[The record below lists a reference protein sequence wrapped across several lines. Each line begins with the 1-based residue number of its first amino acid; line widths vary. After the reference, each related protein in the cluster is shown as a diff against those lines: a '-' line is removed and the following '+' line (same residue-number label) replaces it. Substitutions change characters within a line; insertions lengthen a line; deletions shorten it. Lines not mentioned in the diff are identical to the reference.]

1 MAYNLARN
9 SRVFVTTNL
18 DPATG
23 AVKTLGLTTANTSEI
38 QVLDGFS
45 FSQGTATT
53 NVEIK
58 EAGTT
63 PIRGQRAF
71 NTALN
76 PVEISFSTYIRPKI
90 ASGTVTAEE
99 KHLWNALLG
108 SVGIEGTT
116 NAAGTTVVG
125 STVTGTPSTITR
137 AGTSSPTFTITGIT
151 ILPTLVASQI
161 VSVQGLA
168 GAESYKYNK
177 PIKVTSYGSGTLIAE
192 WLTSPPVSGT
202 AVTAVTVPTAT
213 KFINSAWYTQ
223 DNGGAAVTPYGI
235 ATAATSGKNQL
246 LPIGFIFNVD
256 NAWYTI
262 DNCAMDSAAVDF
274 GLDAIAMVAWA
285 AKGTKLTNIGV
296 VTPVTVTGSTT
307 FTGGLT
313 GTVTGK
319 DVNAGY
325 ITNKLS
331 TVTLRS
337 TLGMVGA
344 GNTATTVVL
353 TGGNFNISNNITYV
367 TPNNIGVVNIPIGY
381 FTGTR
386 AISGTMNAYLRTGS
400 GEVSELLN
408 TMLTNIGTSAETKYG
423 LQLEIGGAANGT
435 RVELEMPGVVLGVP
449 SVEIADV
456 ISTAITFNAQGTAK
470 DIVGKTDASYDIEN
484 TNDVTIRYYSAA

>member
-18 DPATG
+18 DAATG
-23 AVKTLGLTTANTSEI
+23 AVKTAGLTTANTAEI

-116 NAAGTTVVG
+116 NAVGTTVTG
-125 STVTGTPSTITR
+125 STVTGTPSAITR
-137 AGTSSPTFTITGIT
+137 AGTSSPSFTITGIT

-161 VSVQGLA
+161 VSIQGMQ
-168 GAESYKYNK
+168 GAEAYKYNN
-177 PIKVTSYGSGTLIAE
+177 PIKVTSYGSGTLVAE

-202 AVTAVTVPTAT
+202 TVTATTVPTTT
-213 KFINSAWYTQ
+213 KFISSAWYTQ
-223 DNGGAAVTPYGI
+223 DNGGAAATPYGI

-274 GLDAIAMVAWA
+274 GLDAIAMVAWT
-285 AKGTKLTNIGV
+285 AKGTKLTNLT
-296 VTPVTVTGSTT
+296 TPVTVTGSTA
-307 FTGGLT
+307 FTGGLA
-313 GTVTGK
+313 GTVVGK
-319 DVNAGY
+319 DTTAGY

-331 TVTLRS
+331 TVTLKS
-337 TLGMVGA
+337 TLGMVGSGA
-344 GNTATTVVL
+344 TQTTVVL

-367 TPNNIGVVNIPIGY
+367 TPNNIGVVNLPIGY

-400 GEVSELLN
+400 GEVSALLD
-408 TMLTNIGTSAETKYG
+408 TMLTNIATSAETKYG

-456 ISTAITFNAQGTAK
+456 VSTAITFNAQGTAK
-470 DIVGKTDASYDIEN
+470 DLVGVSNATYDIEN
-484 TNDVTIRYYSAA
+484 TNDVTIRYYSAV